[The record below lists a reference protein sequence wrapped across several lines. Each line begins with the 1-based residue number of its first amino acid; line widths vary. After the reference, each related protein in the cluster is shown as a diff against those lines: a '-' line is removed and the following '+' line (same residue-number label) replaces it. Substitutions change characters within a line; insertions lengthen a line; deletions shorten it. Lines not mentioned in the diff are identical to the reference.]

1 MLHFLHD
8 INFIYQSFDYM
19 LFLFELLSIKP
30 FRSEMLFSQFV
41 LNFINIGK
49 STSSYFLQGLI
60 KIFEITLIN
69 LLS

>member
-8 INFIYQSFDYM
+8 LNFIYQSFDSM
-19 LFLFELLSIKP
+19 LFLFELLSIKQ

-49 STSSYFLQGLI
+49 STSSNFLQGLI